1 MSHCTPETYA
11 LICGDPSQFFLNV
24 SKMEM
29 PATLLDHYLL
39 YICKYHA
46 THCKY
51 KLEDKKGVGV
61 SMRWLGAHAHPAAC
75 R

>member
-1 MSHCTPETYA
+1 
-11 LICGDPSQFFLNV
+11 
-24 SKMEM
+24 MEM

-61 SMRWLGAHAHPAAC
+61 SMRWLGAHARPAAC